1 MTDAEIKAAILD
13 SLAKIAPDC
22 DTAALSPD
30 AHIRR
35 TLDIDSYDFLNLLIG
50 LHKKLGVDIP
60 EADYGKLN
68 TLCEMIA
75 YLSARTKMDTA
86 SPATE
91 RRAGE

>member
-1 MTDAEIKAAILD
+1 MSEDDIKAAIFAG
-13 SLAKIAPDC
+13 LATIAPEC
-22 DTAALSPD
+22 DPAALSPD

-68 TLCEMIA
+68 TLNEMIA
-75 YLSARTKMDTA
+75 YLAARI
-86 SPATE
+86 
-91 RRAGE
+91 R